1 MRVVVH
7 LSDLH
12 FGRIDQPLI
21 EPLVCV
27 IKAASPHLVT
37 VSGDL
42 TQRARSEQF
51 EQARAFLD
59 RLPFPR
65 LVVPG
70 NHDISLHNL
79 FDRFIRPL
87 RKYCQHITSDLMPF
101 HFDGEIAVLGLNT
114 ARSFTTKYGR
124 INSTQMGAVAE
135 RFEPLGREITK
146 ILVTHHPFDL
156 PPGYDD
162 QDQLVG
168 RAERSMNVLAKSG
181 VDLILSGHLHLAHT
195 GLTAKRY
202 KIEGHS
208 ALVVQAGTATSTRG
222 RGEANSFNILRVEA
236 ERITVERILWHAQS
250 ASFQLASSLTYCRG
264 LEGWRPVEEARP
276 TDEMPDI
283 VSEGAVPRA

>member
-1 MRVVVH
+1 MRVIVH

-12 FGRIDQPLI
+12 FGRIDHPLL
-21 EPLVCV
+21 EPLLTV
-27 IKAASPHLVT
+27 IKATEPHLVA

-51 EQARAFLD
+51 DEAKAFLD
-59 RLPFPR
+59 RIPFPR

-79 FDRFIRPL
+79 FERFVRPL
-87 RKYCQHITSDLMPF
+87 RKYREHITQDLTPF

-124 INSTQMGAVAE
+124 INSFQMQTVGR
-135 RFEPLGREITK
+135 RFAPLGREITK

-162 QDQLVG
+162 QHQLVG
-168 RAERSMNVLAKSG
+168 RAERAMKILAKAG
-181 VDLILSGHLHLAHT
+181 VDLMLSGHLHLAHT

-208 ALVVQAGTATSTRG
+208 ALVVQAGTAISTRG
-222 RGEANSFNILRVEA
+222 RGEANSFNILRVEPA
-236 ERITVERILWHAQS
+236 RIAVERILWHPEA
-250 ASFQLASSLTYCRG
+250 ASFQLASTMTYCRTENEWSATADSRPSAG
-264 LEGWRPVEEARP
+264 LEPVER
-276 TDEMPDI
+276 
-283 VSEGAVPRA
+283 

>member
-1 MRVVVH
+1 LRVIVH

-12 FGRIDQPLI
+12 FGRVDHPLI
-21 EPLVCV
+21 EPLISV
-27 IKAASPHLVT
+27 IKATEPHLVA

-42 TQRARSEQF
+42 TQRARAEQF
-51 EQARAFLD
+51 QEAKAFLD

-79 FDRFIRPL
+79 YERFLRPL
-87 RKYCQHITSDLMPF
+87 RKYSEHITSDLEPF
-101 HFDGEIAVLGLNT
+101 YFDGEIAVLGLNT

-124 INSTQMGAVAE
+124 INSAQVQAIGQK
-135 RFEPLGREITK
+135 FGPLGREITK

-162 QDQLVG
+162 QNQLVG
-168 RAERSMNVLAKSG
+168 RAERAMTVLARAG
-181 VDLILSGHLHLAHT
+181 VDLILSGHLHLAHS

-208 ALVVQAGTATSTRG
+208 ALVVQAGTAISTRG
-222 RGEANSFNILRVEA
+222 RGEANSFNILRVKSEEIA
-236 ERITVERILWHAQS
+236 VERILWHAES
-250 ASFQLASSLTYCRG
+250 ASFQLASTLTYCRK
-264 LEGWRPVEEARP
+264 EGGWVATAEARP
-276 TDEMPDI
+276 SAGISAT
-283 VSEGAVPRA
+283 V

>member
-1 MRVVVH
+1 MRVIVH

-12 FGRIDQPLI
+12 FGRIDHPLLDPLI
-21 EPLVCV
+21 AV
-27 IKAASPHLVT
+27 INATEPHLVA

-51 EQARAFLD
+51 QEAKAFLD
-59 RLPFPR
+59 RISFPR

-70 NHDISLHNL
+70 NHDISLHNV
-79 FDRFIRPL
+79 FERFVRPL
-87 RKYCQHITSDLMPF
+87 RRYRNYITTDLTPF

-124 INSTQMGAVAE
+124 INSTQVQTVA
-135 RFEPLGREITK
+135 RKFGPLGREITK

-162 QDQLVG
+162 QNQLVG
-168 RAERSMNVLAKSG
+168 RAERAMKVLAQAG
-181 VDLILSGHLHLAHT
+181 VDLMLSGHLHLAHT

-208 ALVVQAGTATSTRG
+208 ALVVQAGTAISTRG
-222 RGEANSFNILRVEA
+222 RGEANSFNILRVEPA
-236 ERITVERILWHAQS
+236 RIAVERILWRPEA
-250 ASFQLASSLTYCRG
+250 ASFQLASTVTYNRQDQ
-264 LEGWRPVEEARP
+264 GWAATAESRPSSHLQALPV
-276 TDEMPDI
+276 
-283 VSEGAVPRA
+283 